1 MFEAFSL
8 SMLGAFSPSLLPVK
22 ACKKHQWGGGGGLP
36 HPTNTPPPPPG
47 GGAPPPPPIPFSLEM
62 RYFY

>member
-22 ACKKHQWGGGGGLP
+22 ACKKHQWGGGGG
-36 HPTNTPPPPPG
+36 G
-47 GGAPPPPPIPFSLEM
+47 GDLSHSHW
-62 RYFY
+62 R